1 MGDMIHDLMEQEPQE
16 CGSYFSVSWQGS
28 AEQLAMQQAEERT
41 QYMNKIREKV
51 DLNAF
56 YSVELPF

>member
-1 MGDMIHDLMEQEPQE
+1 MGDMIHDLIQQEPQE
-16 CGSYFSVSWQGS
+16 YGSCFSISWQGS

-41 QYMNKIREKV
+41 QFMNKVKERV
-51 DLNAF
+51 DLDAF